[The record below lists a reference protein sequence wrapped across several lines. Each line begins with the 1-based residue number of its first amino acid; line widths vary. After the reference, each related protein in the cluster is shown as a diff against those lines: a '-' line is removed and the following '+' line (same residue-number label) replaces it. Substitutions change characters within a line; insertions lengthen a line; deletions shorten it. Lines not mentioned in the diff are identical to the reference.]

1 MNSKKLITS
10 ALLLVSVNTLAAGGF
25 AELRCASWGDNLNQ
39 PQAAERW
46 KWAMRCD
53 VANSRILWTYREYTA
68 PGGAKRPAYP
78 IYGLIDEDY
87 KKEPSNPLK
96 WFPPKTASAD
106 CYIPENYD
114 IIGFC
119 AGGCYTADQLI
130 LVDGSERSIKDMI
143 SSGERS
149 VMTLDED
156 STTESIRV
164 KDGSVFSY
172 MKSVVSGP
180 QEIISLETDSGKKLS
195 ITLEHP
201 LVSSTGEFILA
212 EDLSVGSKLL
222 NEFGDI
228 ETVSELSRKEI
239 DTKVYNLRT
248 NGANET
254 DRVVV
259 AQGLLNGDLSVQQ
272 RKAKKANQFLLR
284 KKIIRGEL
292 IK

>member
-1 MNSKKLITS
+1 MNSKKIITGALIL
-10 ALLLVSVNTLAAGGF
+10 ASVNTIAAGGF
-25 AELRCASWGDNLNQ
+25 AELRCAGWGDNLNQ

-53 VANSRILWTYREYTA
+53 VPNSRILWTYREYTA

-87 KKEPSNPLK
+87 TKEPTNPLG

-130 LVDGSERSIKDMI
+130 LIDQRELSIKDMI
-143 SSGERS
+143 EGNEKQ
-149 VMTLDED
+149 VMTLDQD
-156 STTESIRV
+156 STLDSIRIKEGTV
-164 KDGSVFSY
+164 SSY
-172 MKSVVSGP
+172 MKSVTSGM
-180 QEIISLETDSGKKLS
+180 QEIVSLETDSGKKLS
-195 ITLEHP
+195 VTLEHP
-201 LVSSTGEFILA
+201 LVTEDGEFVVAQDI
-212 EDLSVGSKLL
+212 EVGTKLL
-222 NEFGDI
+222 NEFG
-228 ETVSELSRKEI
+228 ETEIVNSVSTKTQ

-248 NGANET
+248 SGANET
-254 DRVVV
+254 DRILI

-272 RKAKKANQFLLR
+272 RKAKKVNQFLLR
-284 KKIIRGEL
+284 KKMIRGEL